1 MSGLDPAISS
11 VLAAKQSALQTQI
24 SFAIAGKQQQAV
36 RQQGDAIVQL
46 LQNIAAGGKVPNR
59 GQSFDSAG

>member
-24 SFAIAGKQQQAV
+24 SFAIAGKQQEAV
-36 RQQGDAIVQL
+36 RQQGDALVQL
-46 LQNIAAGGKVPNR
+46 LQSIATQGKSPDR
-59 GQSFDSAG
+59 GKLCDCSG